1 MKKTLIGIA
10 VVILAWMIGYVVGRN
25 REPMT
30 EVITQLDTLIVRD
43 TIVREKPKEVAK
55 WRTDT
60 IYVAVSDTITL
71 RDTTFIVLPREMK
84 EYRSDD
90 YLARVSGYEPCLDYI
105 EVYPKTAYITKTETI
120 KQKEKKNSIGIGI
133 EANYSNAMNLP
144 IQLEYSRQVLPWFS
158 IYGYWEYELIR
169 KNFGV
174 GIGTQISIGF

>member
-10 VVILAWMIGYVVGRN
+10 VVILAWVIGFVVGRN

-30 EVITQLDTLIVRD
+30 EVVTQLDTLVVRD

-84 EYRSDD
+84 EYKSDD
-90 YLARVSGYEPCLDYI
+90 YLARVSGYEPSLDYI
-105 EVYPKTAYITKTETI
+105 EVYPKTSYITKTETVV
-120 KQKEKKNSIGIGI
+120 EKRKMHSVSFGI
-133 EANYSNAMNLP
+133 EANYSIGMNIP
-144 IQLEYSRQVLPWFS
+144 IQLEYSRMVLPWFS